1 MEIPEGDFRIKNK
14 IVKDNIDVGATK
26 SGGSSNVSSSQG
38 DIASEQ
44 IDLSAKAK
52 EIQQA
57 LEIVKNTPDIRT
69 DKVNRI
75 RTEITAGRY
84 QVDNEA
90 VAEKILQE
98 IIADPK
104 FPE

>member
-1 MEIPEGDFRIKNK
+1 MDIGT
-14 IVKDNIDVGATK
+14 AK
-26 SGGSSNVSSSQG
+26 SGGKS
-38 DIASEQ
+38 DIASSQKDSASERV
-44 IDLSAKAK
+44 DLSARAK

-57 LEIVKNTPDIRT
+57 LEIARNSPDIRT

-75 RTEITAGRY
+75 RTEIAEGRY

-90 VAEKILQE
+90 AAEKILKE
-98 IIADPK
+98 IITDPN

>member
-14 IVKDNIDVGATK
+14 IVKDNIDVSATK

-38 DIASEQ
+38 DIASEK

-69 DKVNRI
+69 NKVNRI
-75 RTEITAGRY
+75 RTEIAAGRY

>member
-14 IVKDNIDVGATK
+14 IVKDNIDVGAVK
-26 SGGSSNVSSSQG
+26 SGGSSNVSPSQG
-38 DIASEQ
+38 DMASEQ

-75 RTEITAGRY
+75 RTEIAAGRFK
-84 QVDNEA
+84 VDNEA

-98 IIADPK
+98 IITDPN

>member
-14 IVKDNIDVGATK
+14 IVKDNIDVGAAK

-38 DIASEQ
+38 DIASEK

-69 DKVNRI
+69 NKVNRI
-75 RTEITAGRY
+75 RTEIAAGRY

>member
-14 IVKDNIDVGATK
+14 LVRDPIDVGAAK
-26 SGGSSNVSSSQG
+26 SGGNSKVSSSQE
-38 DIASEQ
+38 DMASEQ
-44 IDLSAKAK
+44 VDLSARAK

-57 LEIVKNTPDIRT
+57 LEIVQNAPDIRT

-75 RTEITAGRY
+75 RTEIAAGRF

-90 VAEKILQE
+90 VAEKILKE